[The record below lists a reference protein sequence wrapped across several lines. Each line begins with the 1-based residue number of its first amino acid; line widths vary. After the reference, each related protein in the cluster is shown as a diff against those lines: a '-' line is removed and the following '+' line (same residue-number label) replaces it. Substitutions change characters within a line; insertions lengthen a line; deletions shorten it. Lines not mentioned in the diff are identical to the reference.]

1 MSKIGKLA
9 MASLKVF
16 RKDLEDSFTELVDEF
31 GLNNKFC
38 KDGESLNQLI
48 EEKREKLIKKVN
60 VFCDKLQNEIK
71 ESDEDSSEFKNGNS
85 HNKVLEDLTLSIKEL
100 SHQMKQMQD
109 EIQELKNK

>member
-16 RKDLEDSFTELVDEF
+16 RKDLEDNLAELVDEF

-38 KDGESLNQLI
+38 QNGESLNQLI

-60 VFCDKLQNEIK
+60 GFCDKLQNEIK
-71 ESDEDSSEFKNGNS
+71 ESDEDSSEFKNDNS
-85 HNKVLEDLTLSIKEL
+85 QNKVLEDLTLSIKEL
-100 SHQMKQMQD
+100 SHQMKQIQD
-109 EIQELKNK
+109 EMQELKNK